1 MSLPLAVKRQRPWWA
16 PWRSVDL
23 DGWAVLAALGPLF
36 ASAGGRSASG
46 ADGDPVA
53 DLTRLVT
60 WGRPGD
66 AEELSWQGHRLGSQ
80 WVVYAGDRGVREV
93 DVDVWDDFPDRS
105 LDEFAAELRLVLA
118 PLHGLAKA
126 GGGRLLADTG
136 DVTDRPL
143 DEIIDLVA

>member
-1 MSLPLAVKRQRPWWA
+1 MSLPLAVKRQRPCWA

-46 ADGDPVA
+46 ADGDPGRRPYPA
-53 DLTRLVT
+53 GDLGTS
-60 WGRPGD
+60 GRRRGAVLAGAPPRIAVG
-66 AEELSWQGHRLGSQ
+66 GVR
-80 WVVYAGDRGVREV
+80 GDRGVREV

-105 LDEFAAELRLVLA
+105 LDEFAAELRLLLA

-126 GGGRLLADTG
+126 GGARLLADTG